1 MMATVTGGPPT
12 TRTTDAV
19 GSTDEAGARRGAA
32 AATAGA
38 GELVDDGSGG
48 LRARL
53 VTDPTLVSRFRG
65 GRPSRNRRGR
75 ARRKQDRR
83 TRSLAVVVALGAV
96 ALCGVGVVVVRQVS
110 AKGNAPYAP
119 FAAVPA
125 TTPAG
130 RTTAGSR
137 AVTTPPAAASPAA
150 PLATVIKPGDSSGG
164 PMRTAAAVALT
175 ANPNVHL
182 EPEGRRTLVAGLVD
196 ARLTTVVAIL
206 AAETPLRVGGFSAV
220 ADDPPGTPLRQVVVA
235 TLAPSAGAALDRSL
249 SAQTG
254 DFAVEVVAE
263 GSDGQLVRLLTR
275 GQQ

>member
-83 TRSLAVVVALGAV
+83 TRSLAVVAALGAV
-96 ALCGVGVVVVRQVS
+96 ARCGRGVVVVRQVS
-110 AKGNAPYAP
+110 AEGSAPL
-119 FAAVPA
+119 AAVPA

-130 RTTAGSR
+130 RTTAGPR

-175 ANPNVHL
+175 ANPNVRL
-182 EPEGRRTLVAGLVD
+182 EPEARRTLVAGLVD

-220 ADDPPGTPLRQVVVA
+220 ADDPPGTPLRQVVLA
-235 TLAPSAGAALDRSL
+235 TLTPSAGGALNRSL